1 MAISKEQ
8 MKDMYVKMRRIR
20 DFESTAARLFA
31 EGKIPGF
38 VHLYLGEEAIA
49 PAVCECL
56 RDDDFITST
65 HRGHGHIIAKGG
77 DLNLMMAE
85 LFGRETGYC
94 KGKGGSM
101 HIADRD
107 KGILGANG
115 IVGAG
120 HCISTGAGLSA
131 KIRGTDQ
138 VCVCFFG
145 DGSTNQGTFHESL
158 NMASIWKL
166 PIIFVCENNH
176 YGISMSQ
183 DRHQAIK
190 DVADRGAAYN
200 IPGIA
205 VDGETEIAS
214 AVDHGEPRIV
224 GAVDAVGG
232 EGETGSRGHLPVD
245 AVVAER
251 ETDIGF
257 QIRSAGS
264 ELRFGTS
271 VIVAEAHHISAVEF
285 ADSGIENKFRLIRN
299 VVFT

>member
-20 DFESTAARLFA
+20 DFESTAAKLFA

-107 KGILGANG
+107 KGILGRRRPLHRLRRGPLRQA
-115 IVGAG
+115 AR
-120 HCISTGAGLSA
+120 HRPGL
-131 KIRGTDQ
+131 R
-138 VCVCFFG
+138 
-145 DGSTNQGTFHESL
+145 L
-158 NMASIWKL
+158 L
-166 PIIFVCENNH
+166 L
-176 YGISMSQ
+176 
-183 DRHQAIK
+183 RRRLHQ
-190 DVADRGAAYN
+190 
-200 IPGIA
+200 P
-205 VDGETEIAS
+205 
-214 AVDHGEPRIV
+214 
-224 GAVDAVGG
+224 
-232 EGETGSRGHLPVD
+232 GHLP
-245 AVVAER
+245 
-251 ETDIGF
+251 
-257 QIRSAGS
+257 
-264 ELRFGTS
+264 
-271 VIVAEAHHISAVEF
+271 
-285 ADSGIENKFRLIRN
+285 
-299 VVFT
+299 